1 MGIYTIS
8 DLHLSFSADKPMDVF
23 GGKWENY
30 TEKLKRNWNDI
41 VTDKDIVVL
50 PGDLSWA
57 TYLEDSMLDFSFIH
71 SLNGRKIIMEENHD
85 YWFST
90 AAKINAFFEKNGLA
104 SLCLLHNNF
113 YIFCDESGK
122 RYGICGTKGFDVSKN
137 PTKGSDLKLLNRESM
152 RLAYSVTQAEK
163 AGCDENLVFLHYPP
177 VFTNGKFNRNP
188 FTEVMQQHGIKKCFY
203 GHLHNTAAQRA
214 VNGEYEGIE
223 YKLVSCDHLN
233 FVPYRIL

>member
-71 SLNGRKIIMEENHD
+71 SLNGRKIIMKGNHD

-113 YIFCDESGK
+113 YIFCDEIG
-122 RYGICGTKGFDVSKN
+122 
-137 PTKGSDLKLLNRESM
+137 
-152 RLAYSVTQAEK
+152 
-163 AGCDENLVFLHYPP
+163 
-177 VFTNGKFNRNP
+177 
-188 FTEVMQQHGIKKCFY
+188 
-203 GHLHNTAAQRA
+203 RA
-214 VNGEYEGIE
+214 HV
-223 YKLVSCDHLN
+223 
-233 FVPYRIL
+233 